1 MSPHSQRK
9 KSVRFTVT
17 ISQERAEQLR
27 EISNKYNVEPA
38 AVARMIIAR
47 GLDTGILQWLSR

>member
-1 MSPHSQRK
+1 MSPRNQRK
-9 KSVRFTVT
+9 NSVRFTVT

-27 EISNKYNVEPA
+27 EISNKYNVVPA

-47 GLDTGILQWLSR
+47 GLDMGILQ

>member
-47 GLDTGILQWLSR
+47 GLDTGILQ